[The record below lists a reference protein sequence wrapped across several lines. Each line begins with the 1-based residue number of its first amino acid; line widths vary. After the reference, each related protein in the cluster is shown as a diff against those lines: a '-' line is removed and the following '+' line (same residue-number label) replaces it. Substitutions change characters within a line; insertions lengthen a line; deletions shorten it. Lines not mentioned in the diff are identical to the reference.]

1 MNLAQQDSDYRRQMK
16 ENQQQKRK
24 LVMESYH
31 DIAAGK
37 GRDYSEFFEKLEKK
51 YTIYEKPLS

>member
-1 MNLAQQDSDYRRQMK
+1 MNLAQQDSDYQKQM
-16 ENQQQKRK
+16 EESQQQIRE

-37 GRDYSEFFEKLEKK
+37 DRDYSEFFEKLEKK
-51 YTIYEKPLS
+51 YKIYEKPLS